1 MTATEPSFDHFLS
14 DLRGRDEAA
23 AQRLFA
29 EFAPRL
35 IAVARR
41 RLDRRLRSKVDPD
54 DVALSVMRTV
64 CLRLQQGQFRLE
76 GWDSLWGLMVR
87 VALRKCARWAEH
99 FGAHQRDVSREQGMP
114 AGESGERAWEPAA
127 AAQDPAE
134 ALYLEETLAEALRGL
149 TPDQEKIL
157 ELRLEGLGQ
166 TEIAARLDCSQAKV
180 SRALR
185 VVEDRLEHLAR
196 PNENG
201 RPA

>member
-1 MTATEPSFDHFLS
+1 MTAISIPFERFLD

-35 IAVARR
+35 IDLARR

-64 CLRLQQGQFRLE
+64 CLRLQRGEFRLD

-87 VALRKCARWAEH
+87 VALRKCARWAEY
-99 FGAHQRDVSREQGMP
+99 FGAQQRDMGREQGLP
-114 AGESGERAWEPAA
+114 VGDSGERSWEPAA
-127 AAQDPAE
+127 TAQDPSE
-134 ALYLEETLAEALRGL
+134 ALRLEETLAEVLRGL

-157 ELRLEGLGQ
+157 ELHLEGLQQG
-166 TEIAARLDCSQAKV
+166 EIAARLDCSQAKV
-180 SRALR
+180 SRALSY
-185 VVEDRLEHLAR
+185 VEARLQQMAQSAR
-196 PNENG
+196 SH
-201 RPA
+201 